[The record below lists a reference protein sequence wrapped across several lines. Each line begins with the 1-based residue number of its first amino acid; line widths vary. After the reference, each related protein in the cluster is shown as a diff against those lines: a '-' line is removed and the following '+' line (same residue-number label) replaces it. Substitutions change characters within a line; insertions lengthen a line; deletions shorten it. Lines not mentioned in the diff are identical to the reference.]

1 MNETRVYYQWMR
13 FEALDQWWH
22 WLVLAMV
29 VGAIVSYVVYWY
41 RRDWGE
47 LPKSLGWALLILRLT
62 ALTGL
67 LLFFFDLQKR
77 SEQKLVVPSRL
88 AVLVDTSLSMSLP
101 LTSLGEGNRMDA
113 VTEFLSKSPMLN
125 RLQSQHDVSVYRFD
139 VTQRPILV
147 ASFAKLKS
155 GTDANDLAANVS
167 VDSPWP
173 WISRFV
179 WAGTVL
185 LIISIL
191 AMVIAMTARIAGSRL
206 EVWPYVL
213 LAGVVL
219 FLSGLTL
226 VGTAA
231 LRGADYPMASLWSLS
246 EPAKIPL
253 ESLSLE
259 TVMNQEANSVSSSAN
274 ITAVNT
280 TIANTDPAKTDWA
293 TVLRASGSETR
304 FGDAIGA
311 ILDQQQ
317 GSALAGI
324 VLITDGQNNAGQ
336 DPVAIASVAAANTVP
351 IYAVGVGSPDDPIN
365 VRVVDVEAPKRV
377 FPGDRFRVSAL
388 VQSSGLGGKPCVV
401 QLRRR
406 SAGNSADKVSNA
418 SNSDQFAIEEE
429 VKLNLVADDSL
440 QPVTFDVKPRELG
453 VWVYDVKVI
462 PPANDA
468 NAQDNAMETEVR
480 VIQPKSTVLVIAGG
494 PTREYQFVRNLL
506 FRDETVQSHVYLQ
519 TGSPGISQESDLLL
533 TEFPKT
539 PAEMSQYDCVLAF
552 DADWMALSVAQVENL
567 EKWVSNQAGGLVIIA
582 GPVAS
587 PRWTGSSGNGDRR
600 AEILRNLSPVI
611 LNARGSR
618 LVSMGRFESETLWPL
633 KLTANAAAIDF
644 FQVTLEPSESESVWN
659 NFPGVYSFFATYD
672 SKPGALPLAY
682 FSDPTASMDSKLPVY
697 LACQFY
703 GGGRVVFQG
712 SGEIWRLRQMSD
724 DYFDTYYTKLVRW
737 ASQGRLLRDSDRGM
751 LLLDKQQALVG
762 EQIGVRAILK
772 DNQFQPLVLN
782 KTTARIVEPGGR
794 SMPID
799 LMPLQDASQ
808 LGVYVS
814 QFLAKQTGTYEV
826 QLPIGSLSD
835 RQILTQS
842 VAIRVPTREVQRPQR
857 NDRLL
862 MDLAKK
868 TGGQYSSS
876 LNDSVDTLASIAT
889 REQVNYLPGAPD
901 RSFQQRLM
909 GWFMALI
916 ATSLS
921 LEWLLRRLS
930 KLA

>member
-22 WLVLAMV
+22 WLVLASV
-29 VGAIVSYVVYWY
+29 IAAIVSYVVYWY

-47 LPKSLGWALLILRLT
+47 LPKSLGWALLVLRLT
-62 ALTGL
+62 ALIGL

-101 LTSLGEGNRMDA
+101 QSSVGEGNRMDA
-113 VTEFLSKSPMLN
+113 VTDFLTKSPLLPQ
-125 RLQSQHDVSVYRFD
+125 LQSQHDVSVYRFD
-139 VTQRPILV
+139 VTQRPVLV
-147 ASFAKLKS
+147 ASFAKLPS
-155 GTDANDLAANVS
+155 GADANDLAANVS

-179 WAGTVL
+179 WTGTIIL
-185 LIISIL
+185 LISIT
-191 AMVIAMTARIAGSRL
+191 AMVVAMTARIAGSRL
-206 EVWPYVL
+206 SAWPYVV

-219 FLSGLTL
+219 FISGLTL

-231 LRGADYPMASLWSLS
+231 LRGSDYPIESLWSVA
-246 EPAKIPL
+246 EPAKIAP
-253 ESLSLE
+253 ESISIE
-259 TVMNQEANSVSSSAN
+259 NVMNKEADSTSGSSTV
-274 ITAVNT
+274 TA
-280 TIANTDPAKTDWA
+280 ANTDPSKTDWA

-304 FGDAIGA
+304 FGDAIGS

-336 DPVAIASVAAANTVP
+336 DPVAVASIAAANTVP

-388 VQSSGLGGKPCVV
+388 VQSSGLGGKPIVV

-406 SAGNSADKVSNA
+406 SAGSSIGSSTDKTSVANS
-418 SNSDQFAIEEE
+418 SDQFAIEEE

-453 VWVYDVKVI
+453 VWVYDVKII
-462 PPANDA
+462 PPASDS
-468 NAQDNAMETEVR
+468 NAQDNVMETEVR

-506 FRDETVQSHVYLQ
+506 FRDETVQSHVFLQ

-567 EKWVSNQAGGLVIIA
+567 EKWVSTQAGGLVIVA

-600 AEILRNLSPVI
+600 AEILRNLSPVV

-618 LVSMGRFESETLWPL
+618 LISMGRFESETLWPL
-633 KLTANAAAIDF
+633 KLSPNAASIDF
-644 FQVTLEPSESESVWN
+644 FQVTLDPSESESVWN

-672 SKPGALPLAY
+672 PKPGALPLAY
-682 FSDPTASMDSKLPVY
+682 FSDPTTSMEGKLPVY
-697 LACQFY
+697 LASQFY

-782 KTTARIVEPGGR
+782 KTTGRVLEPNGR
-794 SMPID
+794 STPID

-808 LGVYVS
+808 LGVYVG

-826 QLPIGSLSD
+826 QLPIGSLSE

-862 MDLAKK
+862 SDLAKK

-876 LNDSVDTLASIAT
+876 LSDSVETLASIAT

-901 RSFQQRLM
+901 RPFQQRLM

-916 ATSLS
+916 ATALS

>member
-22 WLVLAMV
+22 WLVLATV
-29 VGAIVSYVVYWY
+29 IAAIVSYVVYWY

-47 LPKSLGWALLILRLT
+47 LPKSLGWALLVLRLT
-62 ALTGL
+62 ALIGL

-88 AVLVDTSLSMSLP
+88 AMLVDTSLSMSLP
-101 LTSLGEGNRMDA
+101 LASIGEGNRIDA
-113 VTEFLSKSPMLN
+113 VTDFLSKSQLLPQ
-125 RLQSQHDVSVYRFD
+125 LQSQHDVSVYRFD
-139 VTQRPILV
+139 ATQRPVLV
-147 ASFAKLKS
+147 ASFAKLQS
-155 GTDANDLAANVS
+155 GADANDLAANVS

-179 WAGTVL
+179 WTGTIFL
-185 LIISIL
+185 LISIT
-191 AMVIAMTARIAGSRL
+191 AMVVAMTARIAGSRL
-206 EVWPYVL
+206 PSWPYVV

-219 FLSGLTL
+219 FISGLTL

-231 LRGADYPMASLWSLS
+231 LRGSDYPIESLWSVA
-246 EPAKIPL
+246 EPAKIAP
-253 ESLSLE
+253 ESISIE
-259 TVMNQEANSVSSSAN
+259 NVMNKEANSTSGSSMV
-274 ITAVNT
+274 TA
-280 TIANTDPAKTDWA
+280 ANTDPSKTDWA

-304 FGDAIGA
+304 FGDAIGS

-336 DPVAIASVAAANTVP
+336 DPVAIASIAAANTVP

-377 FPGDRFRVSAL
+377 FPGDRFRVSAF
-388 VQSSGLGGKPCVV
+388 VQSSGLGGKPIVV

-406 SAGNSADKVSNA
+406 SAGSSTDKTSVANS
-418 SNSDQFAIEEE
+418 SDQFAIEEE

-453 VWVYDVKVI
+453 VWVYDVKII
-462 PPANDA
+462 PPASDS
-468 NAQDNAMETEVR
+468 NAQDNVMETEVR

-506 FRDETVQSHVYLQ
+506 FRDETVQSHVFLQ

-567 EKWVSNQAGGLVIIA
+567 EKWVSTQAGGLVIVA

-600 AEILRNLSPVI
+600 AEILRNLSPVV

-618 LVSMGRFESETLWPL
+618 LISMGRFESETLWPL
-633 KLTANAAAIDF
+633 KLSPNAASIDF
-644 FQVTLEPSESESVWN
+644 FQVTLDPSESESVWD

-672 SKPGALPLAY
+672 PKPGALPLAY
-682 FSDPTASMDSKLPVY
+682 FSDPTTSMEGKLPVY
-697 LACQFY
+697 LASQFY

-737 ASQGRLLRDSDRGM
+737 VSQGRLLRDSDRGM

-782 KTTARIVEPGGR
+782 KTTGRVLEPNGR
-794 SMPID
+794 SIQID

-808 LGVYVS
+808 LGVYVG

-826 QLPIGSLSD
+826 QLPIGSLSE
-835 RQILTQS
+835 RQVLTQS

-862 MDLAKK
+862 SDLAKK

-876 LNDSVDTLASIAT
+876 LSDSVETLASIAT

-901 RSFQQRLM
+901 RPFQQRLM

-916 ATSLS
+916 ATALS

>member
-22 WLVLAMV
+22 WLVLATV
-29 VGAIVSYVVYWY
+29 IAAIVSYVVYWY

-47 LPKSLGWALLILRLT
+47 LPKSLGWALLVLRLT
-62 ALTGL
+62 ALIGL

-101 LTSLGEGNRMDA
+101 LASIGEGNRIDA
-113 VTEFLSKSPMLN
+113 VTDFLSKSPLLPQ
-125 RLQSQHDVSVYRFD
+125 LQSQHDVSVYRFD
-139 VTQRPILV
+139 ATQRPVLV
-147 ASFAKLKS
+147 ASFAKLPS
-155 GTDANDLAANVS
+155 GADANDLAANVS

-179 WAGTVL
+179 WTGTIFL
-185 LIISIL
+185 LISIT
-191 AMVIAMTARIAGSRL
+191 AMVVAMTARIAGSRL
-206 EVWPYVL
+206 SAWPYVV

-219 FLSGLTL
+219 FISGLTL

-231 LRGADYPMASLWSLS
+231 LRGSDYPIESLWSVA
-246 EPAKIPL
+246 EPAKIAP
-253 ESLSLE
+253 ESISIE
-259 TVMNQEANSVSSSAN
+259 NVMNKEANSTSGSSMVIA
-274 ITAVNT
+274 
-280 TIANTDPAKTDWA
+280 ANTDPSKTDWA

-304 FGDAIGA
+304 FGDAIGS

-336 DPVAIASVAAANTVP
+336 DPVAIASIAAANSVP
-351 IYAVGVGSPDDPIN
+351 IYAVGVGSPDDPNN

-388 VQSSGLGGKPCVV
+388 VQSSGLGGKTCVV

-406 SAGNSADKVSNA
+406 SAGSSTDKTSVANS
-418 SNSDQFAIEEE
+418 SDQFAIEEE

-453 VWVYDVKVI
+453 VWVYDVKII
-462 PPANDA
+462 PPASDS
-468 NAQDNAMETEVR
+468 NAQDNVMETEVR

-506 FRDETVQSHVYLQ
+506 FRDETVQSHVFLQ

-567 EKWVSNQAGGLVIIA
+567 EKWVSTQAGGLVIVA

-587 PRWTGSSGNGDRR
+587 PRWTGSGGNGDRR
-600 AEILRNLSPVI
+600 AEILRNLSPVV

-618 LVSMGRFESETLWPL
+618 LISMGRFESETLWPL
-633 KLTANAAAIDF
+633 KLSPNAASIDF
-644 FQVTLEPSESESVWN
+644 FQVTLDPSESESVWD

-672 SKPGALPLAY
+672 PKPGALPLAY
-682 FSDPTASMDSKLPVY
+682 FSDPTTSMEGKLPVY
-697 LACQFY
+697 LASQFY

-737 ASQGRLLRDSDRGM
+737 VSQGRLLRDSDRGM

-782 KTTARIVEPGGR
+782 KTTGRVLEPNGR
-794 SMPID
+794 SIQID

-808 LGVYVS
+808 LGVYVG

-826 QLPIGSLSD
+826 QLPIGSLSE
-835 RQILTQS
+835 RQVLTQS

-862 MDLAKK
+862 SDLAKK

-876 LNDSVDTLASIAT
+876 LSDSVETLASIAT

-901 RSFQQRLM
+901 RPFQQRLM

-916 ATSLS
+916 ATALS